1 MAEERPV
8 REMAVPARAL
18 VTLRRSLRSEV
29 GPLTTVHLLHEAGY
43 EAGLA
48 LADVF
53 LASLGDDPEEVSE
66 ETFWRHL
73 SDFLARRGWGSVSQR
88 TAHPAV
94 GLLAS
99 QDWAE
104 AGHCQDETQP
114 CCAFSS
120 GMFAGVL
127 GRAAGGPIAVLEL
140 SCMARGE
147 DACVFAY
154 GSETAIH
161 QIYGELLEGADLE
174 SALSQL

>member
-1 MAEERPV
+1 MAEGRPV

-29 GPLTTVHLLHEAGY
+29 GPLGTVHVLHEAGFD
-43 EAGLA
+43 AGEA

-53 LASLGDDPEEVSE
+53 LASLGGSPDEVPE
-66 ETFWRHL
+66 ETFWSHL
-73 SDFLARRGWGSVSQR
+73 SDFLSRRGWGSVAHRSP
-88 TAHPAV
+88 HPAV

-99 QDWAE
+99 RDWAE
-104 AGHCQDETQP
+104 AGWDREETQP

-127 GRAAGGPIAVLEL
+127 GRAAQGPIAVLEL
-140 SCMARGE
+140 SCRARGE
-147 DACVFAY
+147 EACVFVY

-161 QIYGELLEGADLE
+161 ELYGQLLDGADLE
-174 SALSQL
+174 SALEEL